1 MKADLHIHT
10 TLSNDGRIDPY
21 EAVDLALER
30 GLGCIAFADHN
41 SFEAYD
47 LVKDN
52 GQVIVVPA
60 EEVSSTEGHILAY
73 GIDSH
78 IPCRLSVIDTID
90 AIHDAGGYAFAA
102 HPYRWWSGL
111 GEKVTLSNPFDGIE
125 AANARSYLKDNRN
138 AAKLAKRMGCPVS
151 AGSDA
156 HTPEGLGSGYLKLS
170 DGLKSWEEVVAE
182 MMSSPQKATS
192 SHRQLKSTVL
202 YGYNSIRLWTSRGF
216 KRM

>member
-1 MKADLHIHT
+1 MKADLHIHST
-10 TLSNDGRIDPY
+10 FSNDGLIDPY
-21 EAVDLALER
+21 EAIELALER
-30 GLGCIAFADHN
+30 GLGCISFMDHN

-47 LVKDN
+47 LVKDD
-52 GQVIVVPA
+52 GRIIVVPG

-73 GIDSH
+73 GIDSV
-78 IPCRLSVIDTID
+78 IPSRLSVIETID

-111 GEKVTLSNPFDGIE
+111 GKEVTLSNPFDGIE
-125 AANARSYLKDNRN
+125 AANARSYRKDNRN
-138 AAKLAKRMGCPVS
+138 AAALAKKMGCPVS

-156 HTPEGLGSGYLKLS
+156 HTPEHLGYGYLTLS
-170 DGLKSWEEVVAE
+170 DNLKSWEEVVAE

-192 SHRQLKSTVL
+192 SNRDLKSTVL
-202 YGYNSIRLWTSRGF
+202 YGFNSIRLWTSRGF